1 VVAIRGA
8 VVRTVGSDPSVSLFA
23 TRRTLSEG
31 CLPRRADHVCG
42 TAEEEGV
49 RQVIERFVLA
59 AEPPAT

>member
-1 VVAIRGA
+1 
-8 VVRTVGSDPSVSLFA
+8 VSLFA

-31 CLPRRADHVCG
+31 CPPRRADHVCG